1 MRLDRRDELLKFNA
15 WRDGVVYL
23 LLMVW
28 GVLLS
33 GGGLF
38 AEENKKESSIVIKAI
53 SEEAIKAMAAAKKG
67 AAAGVV
73 GNVYQR
79 ICMNCHGD
87 EGQGNLQLRTP
98 SIAGLPDWYVMAQL
112 EKFKN
117 RLRGAHEKDLTG
129 AQMNA
134 IAMSLSEQ
142 QMQDAAEI
150 ITKMPLI
157 ATQNTLKGDAAKG
170 MYIYMDFCMACHR
183 YNGSGEVALRSGQL
197 VGLQDWYML
206 GQLEKFRAGIRGA
219 DRKDEDGMRMRESAS
234 RLRDKDLANVLAYI
248 AQLAGQYVG
257 ELNTAAGKAVGGK

>member
-1 MRLDRRDELLKFNA
+1 MRLNRRREALKSDTCC
-15 WRDGVVYL
+15 RCGVCW
-23 LLMVW
+23 LLMVL
-28 GVLLS
+28 GMCLS
-33 GGGLF
+33 GAGLF
-38 AEENKKESSIVIKAI
+38 AQEGKKEDVLAIKQI
-53 SEEAIKAMAAAKKG
+53 SEEAVKAMAAAKKG
-67 AAAGVV
+67 AAAG
-73 GNVYQR
+73 GSGDVYQR

-87 EGQGNLQLRTP
+87 KGQGNVQLRTP
-98 SIAGLPDWYVMAQL
+98 SIAGLPDWYIMAQL
-112 EKFKN
+112 KKFKS

-129 AQMNA
+129 AQMHA
-134 IAMSLSEQ
+134 IAMSLSED
-142 QMQDAAEI
+142 QMKSAAEI
-150 ITKMPLI
+150 ITRMPLI

-248 AQLAGQYVG
+248 AQLAQQYVG
-257 ELNTAAGKAVGGK
+257 ELNAAAGKTTGGK